1 MDKLLESFDAGK
13 LNGLL
18 NKAKRYKEQADI
30 ANVTY
35 KDMQEH
41 KDGRATLYIYTNEMK
56 TQVELDEET
65 IGEILMVLHK
75 RYKRLIRDT
84 KQEVDKLYEAFLGE
98 RSCAEKLEEK
108 KRGGDSV

>member
-1 MDKLLESFDAGK
+1 MDKLLESFEVGN
-13 LNGLL
+13 LNELL
-18 NKAKRYKEQADI
+18 IKQSIIRSRRI
-30 ANVTY
+30 ANATY

-41 KDGRATLYIYTNEMK
+41 KDGRAMLYIYTNEMK

-75 RYKRLIRDT
+75 RYKRLIRET

-98 RSCAEKLEEK
+98 RSCAEEPEEK
-108 KRGGDSV
+108 K